1 VDKSIT
7 LKYLDETG
15 FGLMLS
21 VICSWFKRGK
31 GKQFRVPTRWGSEG
45 RLNVIGV
52 WSIHG
57 EDTHLEYRLLEGSCK
72 QPEVVSFLRWQ
83 AAVCDP
89 ERPTV
94 IVLEREQPARCCLVS
109 KNNATFHR
117 GRELKALKNEWES
130 QGLVLRYLPSHC
142 PFLNVIEG
150 VWRVAKGFL
159 MPRRCYN
166 SVDELR
172 AAVLVAFGALR
183 AVEV

>member
-1 VDKSIT
+1 MGKTIT

-31 GKQFRVPTRWGSEG
+31 GKQFQVPTRWGSAG
-45 RLNVIGV
+45 RLNVIGA

-57 EDTHLEYRLLEGSCK
+57 EDAHLEYRLLEGSCK
-72 QPEVVSFLRWQ
+72 QVEVVGFLRWQ
-83 AAVCDP
+83 AAICDP

-94 IVLEREQPARCCLVS
+94 IVLD
-109 KNNATFHR
+109 NATFHR
-117 GRELKALKNEWES
+117 GAALKALKREWES
-130 QGLVLRYLPSHC
+130 QGLVLRYLPSYC

-150 VWRVAKGFL
+150 VWRRVKGFL
-159 MPRRCYN
+159 MPRRCYD
-166 SVDELR
+166 SVVELR
-172 AAVLVAFGALR
+172 AAVLVAFKALK

>member
-1 VDKSIT
+1 
-7 LKYLDETG
+7 
-15 FGLMLS
+15 LMLS

-31 GKQFRVPTRWGSEG
+31 GKQFPVPTRWGSEG

-72 QPEVVSFLRWQ
+72 QPEVVGFLRWQ
-83 AAVCDP
+83 AAICDP

-94 IVLEREQPARCCLVS
+94 IVLD
-109 KNNATFHR
+109 NATFHR

-150 VWRVAKGFL
+150 VWRWVKGFL

-166 SVDELR
+166 SVAAVR
-172 AAVLVAFGALR
+172 VAVLVVFGALR

>member
-1 VDKSIT
+1 
-7 LKYLDETG
+7 
-15 FGLMLS
+15 MLS

-31 GKQFRVPTRWGSEG
+31 GKQFQVPTRWGSEARIARQVLSCEQEG

-57 EDTHLEYRLLEGSCK
+57 DDAHLEYRLLEGSCK
-72 QPEVVSFLRWQ
+72 QPDVVSFLRWQ
-83 AAVCDP
+83 AAICDP

-94 IVLEREQPARCCLVS
+94 IVLD
-109 KNNATFHR
+109 NATFHR

-150 VWRVAKGFL
+150 VWRVVKGFL
-159 MPRRCYN
+159 MPRRYYN
-166 SVDELR
+166 SVEELR
-172 AAVLVAFGALR
+172 AAVLVAFKALR